1 MWFAARLRGN
11 TSLLFAAGLALATG
25 LTFWFGWQATLE
37 WQRSTA
43 TAANTRGNEVVT
55 LLAVAFERDMK
66 GAQLSVLLPLNEE
79 VMAMSSYDLAD
90 RFARGFARFPYLESF
105 FVWTSPGAGDGF
117 SRPGNE
123 VSADGTT
130 WVFNRADRT
139 PPWDD
144 GETRGDPYPVVFR
157 RDPMP
162 LWDVVQLARAQAARS
177 SRFIV
182 FDTIVS
188 GTRYQT
194 VAHLMYDGIGP
205 NARLFAVVGFLVNL
219 PWVREH
225 YFGDFVQQMQS
236 IIGDTSLTI
245 DIISDA
251 GNTVAAVGP
260 PADSAPAH
268 VRSFPL
274 IFADRALL
282 AEGLRGR
289 VPLWQARVG
298 VANEASRVAMS
309 RSATRT
315 LGLLGV
321 GAVATLIGLAFSVRA
336 ARRAADLAAVQSEFV
351 SAVSHEMKTPLSLI
365 KLASDTLANR
375 RYADPNAIA
384 DYGKLMGVEA
394 QHLARLIDNVL
405 CYARITDP
413 ALNYDTEV
421 LDVAEL
427 VQESVDRF
435 RPQLAAL
442 EFDVRLNLPVDAPAI
457 RGDHLMLS
465 QVLDNLI
472 DNAEKHSASGKYLA
486 VTVRPGERTVDIEV
500 ADHGEGIPSEDLRK
514 VFDKF
519 YRRKGAKSRGAG
531 LGLAIVR
538 RIVEDHRGTV
548 RMHSTPGQGTSV
560 VITLPVVS
568 A

>member
-1 MWFAARLRGN
+1 
-11 TSLLFAAGLALATG
+11 
-25 LTFWFGWQATLE
+25 
-37 WQRSTA
+37 
-43 TAANTRGNEVVT
+43 
-55 LLAVAFERDMK
+55 
-66 GAQLSVLLPLNEE
+66 
-79 VMAMSSYDLAD
+79 
-90 RFARGFARFPYLESF
+90 
-105 FVWTSPGAGDGF
+105 
-117 SRPGNE
+117 
-123 VSADGTT
+123 
-130 WVFNRADRT
+130 
-139 PPWDD
+139 
-144 GETRGDPYPVVFR
+144 VVFR

-162 LWDVVQLARAQAARS
+162 LWNVTQLARAQAARG
-177 SRFIV
+177 SRFV
-182 FDTIVS
+182 LFDTIVG

-194 VAHLMYDGIGP
+194 VAHLMYDGVGP
-205 NARLFAVVGFLVNL
+205 DARLLAVVGFLVNL

-225 YFGDFVQQMQS
+225 YFGDFVRQMQS

-245 DIISDA
+245 DIVSEA
-251 GNTVAAVGP
+251 GNTVASVGP
-260 PADSAPAH
+260 PMDGPPAH
-268 VRSFPL
+268 VRNVPL
-274 IFADRALL
+274 VFADRSLL
-282 AEGLRGR
+282 SDLPQGR
-289 VPLWQARVG
+289 VPQWQARVG
-298 VANEASRVAMS
+298 VANEASRVAVS

-321 GAVATLIGLAFSVRA
+321 GALATMIGLAFSVRA

-442 EFDVRLNLPVDAPAI
+442 EFDVRLNVPVDSPSI
-457 RGDHLMLS
+457 RGDHHMLA

-472 DNAEKHSASGKYLA
+472 DNAEKHAASGRFLGIT
-486 VTVRPGERTVDIEV
+486 VTPGDRTVDIDV
-500 ADHGEGIPSEDLRK
+500 ADQGEGIPAEDLRK

-538 RIVEDHRGTV
+538 RIVEDHRGSV
-548 RMHSTPGQGTSV
+548 RMHSTPGKGTSV
-560 VITLPVVS
+560 VVTLPIVVT
-568 A
+568 